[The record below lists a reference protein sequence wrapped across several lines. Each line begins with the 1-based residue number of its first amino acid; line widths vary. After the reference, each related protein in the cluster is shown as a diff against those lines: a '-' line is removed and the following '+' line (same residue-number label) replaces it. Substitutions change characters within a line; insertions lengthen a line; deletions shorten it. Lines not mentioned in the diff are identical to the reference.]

1 MCNSGPVSFL
11 DLLKTGSFGGTVWLG
26 TQLWDAGVKKMWLDM
41 PRKGNHVCWKGYPA
55 PCLGI
60 IFRSRVGGG
69 GTRLNRPSLFLHGG
83 VVPKELP
90 RRSRRDCPASAFVQ
104 PEAQSGSVRE
114 QRW

>member
-1 MCNSGPVSFL
+1 MFAGKAMLHPVWVSF
-11 DLLKTGSFGGTVWLG
+11 FGAEW
-26 TQLWDAGVKKMWLDM
+26 
-41 PRKGNHVCWKGYPA
+41 
-55 PCLGI
+55 
-60 IFRSRVGGG
+60 GG